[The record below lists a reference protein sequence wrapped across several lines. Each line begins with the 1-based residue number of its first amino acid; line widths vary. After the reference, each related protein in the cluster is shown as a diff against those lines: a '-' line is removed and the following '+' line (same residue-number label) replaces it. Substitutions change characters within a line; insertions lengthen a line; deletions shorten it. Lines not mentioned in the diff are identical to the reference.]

1 MRKFVIS
8 EQDLKDLIYDS
19 LLLQKLQHDGVDN
32 WHLYSVP
39 EELEEQTQ
47 DELEG
52 YVEYG
57 S

>member
-8 EQDLKDLIYDS
+8 EQDLKDLIHDS

-32 WHLYSVP
+32 WHLYSEP